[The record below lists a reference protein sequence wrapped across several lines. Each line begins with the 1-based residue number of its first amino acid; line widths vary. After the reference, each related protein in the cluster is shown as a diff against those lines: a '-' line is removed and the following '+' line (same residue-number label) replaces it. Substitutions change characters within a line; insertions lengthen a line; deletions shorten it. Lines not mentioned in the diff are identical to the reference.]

1 MKFNNSQN
9 NPITKYNSQYL
20 KCIVTKYKSSIKLLA
35 NSGSLIILKPNDN
48 IDRSYIYLGNT
59 FLASGYGFENEELLN
74 DAIRITEDYDKQINE
89 LKDKDNSLEQNIIDK
104 YQYLLNEL
112 KKYVQRDAQDP
123 NDGDISNAY
132 IKFNAD
138 TLHPTYVKLI
148 DVINHGYE
156 AQYDDIEIKRIKKT
170 IITKNNEFYSLDD
183 LNSSDTH
190 EETMQSSIINVPIGT
205 IIKKIKIDIEY
216 DPHDSGGISKLIV
229 GYKDQSSSSKPKNIY
244 IEYDGNAPTQ
254 LTDYTYS
261 KTFILD
267 LTSPGL
273 DPYIVKDKDIDIISN
288 ISAIIEKTPSTKYKN
303 YPELESNFGISIKS
317 TSNIIHKHET
327 HNLALLTVHPSYYIK
342 YYINTTNTNDYSYNS
357 FNNHSN
363 LLNDDNFINEYIPI
377 DANTKK
383 IVIAVPSIYKIINLS
398 YIPNSNDN
406 YNGNEEYNWSG
417 ASDIKN
423 NINIAYNSIYLTCDI
438 YNIIIQPTINSSNQL
453 TSGKIKLTLMKTSNQ
468 SSIQDNG
475 TSESDYI
482 TKPSKR
488 FSNELF
494 DSIYWV
500 DNDINK
506 LNEIYR
512 NGLDIKIINS

>member
-1 MKFNNSQN
+1 M
-9 NPITKYNSQYL
+9 
-20 KCIVTKYKSSIKLLA
+20 
-35 NSGSLIILKPNDN
+35 
-48 IDRSYIYLGNT
+48 
-59 FLASGYGFENEELLN
+59 
-74 DAIRITEDYDKQINE
+74 
-89 LKDKDNSLEQNIIDK
+89 
-104 YQYLLNEL
+104 
-112 KKYVQRDAQDP
+112 
-123 NDGDISNAY
+123 
-132 IKFNAD
+132 
-138 TLHPTYVKLI
+138 
-148 DVINHGYE
+148 
-156 AQYDDIEIKRIKKT
+156 
-170 IITKNNEFYSLDD
+170 
-183 LNSSDTH
+183 
-190 EETMQSSIINVPIGT
+190 
-205 IIKKIKIDIEY
+205 
-216 DPHDSGGISKLIV
+216 
-229 GYKDQSSSSKPKNIY
+229 
-244 IEYDGNAPTQ
+244 
-254 LTDYTYS
+254 
-261 KTFILD
+261 
-267 LTSPGL
+267 
-273 DPYIVKDKDIDIISN
+273 
-288 ISAIIEKTPSTKYKN
+288 
-303 YPELESNFGISIKS
+303 
-317 TSNIIHKHET
+317 
-327 HNLALLTVHPSYYIK
+327 ALLTVHPSYYIK